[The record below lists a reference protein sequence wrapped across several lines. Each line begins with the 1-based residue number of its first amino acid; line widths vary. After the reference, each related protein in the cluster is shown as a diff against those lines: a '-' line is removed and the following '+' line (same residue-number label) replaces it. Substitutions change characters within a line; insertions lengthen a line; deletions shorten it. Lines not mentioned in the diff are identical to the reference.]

1 VLLKRFGDVGG
12 DSRPRLCLCG
22 TGSQTRSSSEAR
34 LSRQTIQ
41 TSAIFDFVLNW
52 IVIGIGD
59 ITIRRVIPA
68 IQSEPRSRLYG
79 LVTRDAAKAAP
90 YNARVFTTLE
100 QALADREVQAVYVG
114 TPVFL
119 HAPQTIQSLRA
130 GKHVLCEKPMAMNEA
145 EARTMVKTAEES
157 GKKFGI
163 AYYRRFYPKVQRA
176 MELLATGA
184 IGKPVF
190 AELTNHMWFDGSG
203 HRGWLFDPVK
213 SGGGPLFDIASHR
226 IDVLNFLFG
235 QPQRVTAQ
243 LSNAVHHYAVEDN
256 ATVMI
261 EYENGVRGVVDV
273 RWHSKVNRDE
283 CRIRGTDGEIEMSP
297 LNGPDLIYP
306 GGRETLPVHP
316 NVHLP
321 LIANFVDALEGK
333 ASLLA
338 SGAASFWTDWVTE
351 QARRKP

>member
-1 VLLKRFGDVGG
+1 M
-12 DSRPRLCLCG
+12 
-22 TGSQTRSSSEAR
+22 
-34 LSRQTIQ
+34 
-41 TSAIFDFVLNW
+41 LNW

-68 IQSEPRSRLYG
+68 IQADPRSRLYG
-79 LVTRDAAKAAP
+79 VVTRDPAKAAP
-90 YNARVFTTLE
+90 YNTRVFATLDE
-100 QALADREVQAVYVG
+100 ALSDPQVQAVYVG

-119 HAPQTIQSLRA
+119 HAPQTIQSLHA
-130 GKHVLCEKPMAMNEA
+130 GRHVLCEKPMAMNEA
-145 EARTMVKTAEES
+145 EARLMVKTADES
-157 GKKFGI
+157 KRTFGV
-163 AYYRRFYPKVQRA
+163 AYYRRCYPKVQRA
-176 MELLATGA
+176 RQLIAAGA

-203 HRGWLFDPVK
+203 HRGWLFDPAK

-243 LSNAVHHYAVEDN
+243 LSNVVHHYAVEDN

-273 RWHSKVNRDE
+273 RWHSKINRDE
-283 CRIRGTDGEIEMSP
+283 CRIRGTEGEMEMSP

-306 GGRETLPVHP
+306 GGRETLPVHT
-316 NVHLP
+316 NVHSAT
-321 LIANFVDALEGK
+321 IANFIDAVEGK
-333 ASLLA
+333 ANLLA
-338 SGAASFWTDWVTE
+338 SGASSYWTDWATE
-351 QARRKP
+351 QARRLP